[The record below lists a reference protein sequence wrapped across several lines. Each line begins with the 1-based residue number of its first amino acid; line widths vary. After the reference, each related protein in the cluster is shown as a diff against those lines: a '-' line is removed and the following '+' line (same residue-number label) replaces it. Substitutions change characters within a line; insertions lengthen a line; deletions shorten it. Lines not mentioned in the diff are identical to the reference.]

1 MPARRMLNRAVYRQR
16 KRGGLRYNLRGL
28 RMKSSIARAFSKA
41 NLQRHIS
48 KTFLLNGENL
58 QSWFYNRMYN
68 NVTFTLNQLA
78 PAEVVAIQELYD
90 FYRIDGI
97 KLEFYPQ
104 WNSAAGVNA
113 QPEIG
118 LARLTYAIDT
128 NPGAPP
134 AAEGDLLQHRNC
146 KSPLF
151 TRVIKTYAKV
161 HPQSLVF
168 GAPGNP
174 AQVTGPDSMRNMWIQ
189 TAEAAVPHY
198 GINFIASTLSG
209 VANETSYRIL
219 ATFYMTFKGQ
229 R

>member
-1 MPARRMLNRAVYRQR
+1 MR
-16 KRGGLRYNLRGL
+16 
-28 RMKSSIARAFSKA
+28 SSIARAFSKA

-48 KTFLLNGENL
+48 KTFMLNGEFG

-68 NVTFTLNQLA
+68 NVTFSLNQLA
-78 PAEVVAIQELYD
+78 APEVVAIQELYD

-118 LARLTYAIDT
+118 LARLTYAIDG

-134 AAEGDLLQHRNC
+134 ATEGELLQYRNA

-151 TRVIKTYAKV
+151 TKVIKTYFKV
-161 HPQSLVF
+161 QPQTLVA

-174 AQVTGPDSMRNMWIQ
+174 AQVSNPDRTRNWWLQ

-198 GINFIASTLSG
+198 GIDYIATTLSG

>member
-1 MPARRMLNRAVYRQR
+1 MPRMNRNRAVFRRR

-28 RMKSSIARAFSKA
+28 RMRSGIARAFATA

-48 KTFLLNGENL
+48 KTFMINADQG
-58 QSWFYNRMYN
+58 QAWRYNIMYAN
-68 NVTFTLNQLA
+68 TTFSLNQLGA
-78 PAEVVAIQELYD
+78 AEVAAIQELYD
-90 FYRIDGI
+90 YYRIDAI

-104 WNSAAGVNA
+104 WNSAAAVNA

-118 LARLTYAIDT
+118 LARLTYGIDS
-128 NPGAPP
+128 NPLAPP
-134 AAEGDLLQHRNC
+134 ANEGELLERRNV

-151 TRVIKTYAKV
+151 TRVIKTYFKCQ
-161 HPQSLVF
+161 PQALVF

-174 AQVTGPDSMRNMWIQ
+174 AQVTAPDSKRNPWIQ
-189 TAEAAVPHY
+189 TGEAAVPHY
-198 GINFIASTLSG
+198 GINFIASTLAG
-209 VANETSYRIL
+209 VPNETSYRIL